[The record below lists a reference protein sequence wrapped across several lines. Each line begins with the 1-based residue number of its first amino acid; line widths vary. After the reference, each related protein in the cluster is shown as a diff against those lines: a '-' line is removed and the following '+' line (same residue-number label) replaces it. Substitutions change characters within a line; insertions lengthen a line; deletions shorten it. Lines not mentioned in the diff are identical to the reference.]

1 MAFFFKSVIKV
12 IHFYISTPNLNY
24 CMYGRDF
31 KLVVPIASQKILRD
45 TEKKMIQHFGG
56 VSVFPIVK
64 GFWVDQKTHKMYE
77 DDNLVMSSTKSY
89 EGEHPIVEH
98 QKDWKFMSDLAQEV
112 GRKTHQKTM
121 FLEEDLVGKCKFIEI
136 QSRRRG
142 KEKLEKVV

>member
-1 MAFFFKSVIKV
+1 
-12 IHFYISTPNLNY
+12 
-24 CMYGRDF
+24 MYGRDF

-45 TEKKMIQHFGG
+45 TERKMIQHFGG

-112 GRKTHQKTM
+112 GRKTHQKSM
-121 FLEEDLVGKCKFIEI
+121 FLEEDLVWKCKFIEI